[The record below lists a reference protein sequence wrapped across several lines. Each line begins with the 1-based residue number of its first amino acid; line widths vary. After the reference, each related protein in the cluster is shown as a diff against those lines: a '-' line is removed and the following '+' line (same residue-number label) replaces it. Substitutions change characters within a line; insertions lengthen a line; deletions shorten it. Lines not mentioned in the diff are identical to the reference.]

1 MGAIAR
7 DLRHSR
13 RVRHDRPM
21 PAAAAP
27 PLPFDLLWS
36 RPRAILWLML
46 AAEGLALALTLA
58 LGIDDAF
65 HFLGA
70 LSLAAQLALLGTLAS
85 MYGLRRPLARLG
97 PPRLVLACTALFV
110 VVSVLVAVVTAYIFE
125 PAVALGRQAWTHLV
139 ARLVGIV
146 IVVTALGAAAFVNYW
161 RLQQSTLRAK
171 QAELEALQARIR
183 PHFLFNT
190 LNTATALVHHRPEDA
205 ERMLLDLADLF
216 RAALAGP
223 REIGLAEELALVR
236 RYLEIEQQ
244 RFGER
249 LRVDWELPASIPDV
263 RVPSLSI
270 QPLVENAI
278 RHGVERVPQGA
289 RVTISLSQT
298 LAHVIVRISNPLVLG
313 VGPGPVSH
321 GVVLTAAQVRIEALT
336 QGRGSVET
344 GIQGEHYVATVR
356 LPRPRPANF
365 RD

>member
-1 MGAIAR
+1 
-7 DLRHSR
+7 
-13 RVRHDRPM
+13 
-21 PAAAAP
+21 
-27 PLPFDLLWS
+27 
-36 RPRAILWLML
+36 
-46 AAEGLALALTLA
+46 
-58 LGIDDAF
+58 
-65 HFLGA
+65 
-70 LSLAAQLALLGTLAS
+70 
-85 MYGLRRPLARLG
+85 
-97 PPRLVLACTALFV
+97 
-110 VVSVLVAVVTAYIFE
+110 
-125 PAVALGRQAWTHLV
+125 
-139 ARLVGIV
+139 
-146 IVVTALGAAAFVNYW
+146 
-161 RLQQSTLRAK
+161 
-171 QAELEALQARIR
+171 
-183 PHFLFNT
+183 
-190 LNTATALVHHRPEDA
+190 
-205 ERMLLDLADLF
+205 MLLDLADLF

-298 LAHVIVRISNPLVLG
+298 LAHVVVRISNPLVLG

-321 GVVLTAAQVRIEALT
+321 GVGLTAAQVRIEALT

-344 GIQGEHYVATVR
+344 GIQGEHNVATVR